1 MTDFKNKG
9 CEATNKAN
17 VIEFAKLQNDAKT
30 KIFTEDLD
38 SDAFCALAGLLLNYL
53 DLRVPSVAENIAAHF
68 IYIICISDIMRILRV
83 LGKARNLGLSRFL
96 LISPCISVLIE
107 D

>member
-53 DLRVPSVAENIAAHF
+53 DLRVPSVAENIASTIGVGYPF
-68 IYIICISDIMRILRV
+68 IILKIIQNYDTAFYITL
-83 LGKARNLGLSRFL
+83 
-96 LISPCISVLIE
+96 
-107 D
+107 